1 MRGSQIFLGWMFYK
15 SNIYWMSTFLTCFL
29 FILPQKFIKQSL
41 CAKYFGLIEHGEIL
55 TLSFFNISQW
65 RKHLKFNKGL
75 KAQKVTWN
83 SWLSRRRGVW
93 DDWWVLSEHFPC
105 WHSGGN
111 NTANTNSQHQELTST
126 FNTNINSQNIQKYF
140 LTLIKKIFF
149 DADLSAR
156 TVILWGKL

>member
-1 MRGSQIFLGWMFYK
+1 MNVYFSNLFSFYSASKIHPAIIMFKIFWFDRTWR
-15 SNIYWMSTFLTCFL
+15 NIN
-29 FILPQKFIKQSL
+29 FIFFQ
-41 CAKYFGLIEHGEIL
+41 YFSMEK
-55 TLSFFNISQW
+55 
-65 RKHLKFNKGL
+65 KHLKFNKGL